1 MQTLSYINIK
11 AVIAL
16 GAEHASIIAE
26 AYASET
32 ETDKLINIQSILDSN
47 MAKEVKIKFIGDV
60 LTRPKVKRLAIAK
73 KIIEELQ

>member
-11 AVIAL
+11 AVVAL
-16 GAEHASIIAE
+16 GAEQATLIAE

-32 ETDKLINIQSILDSN
+32 ETDKLNNTKAILDSD
-47 MAKEVKIKFIGDV
+47 MTKEAKIKFIGDV

>member
-32 ETDKLINIQSILDSN
+32 ETDKLINTQAILDSS